1 MMAGSRLTGGAG
13 GHQTDMATPHR
24 IGLIVPSSNTT
35 METELPLMFRRREE
49 VAPETFT
56 FHSSRAHLK
65 QVSSEELS
73 AMVRDSERC
82 AAEVADAGV
91 DVIAYACLVAV
102 MNEGP
107 GSHAEIERRLAA
119 RAAQTA
125 GHEIPMISS
134 AGALVEALRVLGAR
148 RVAVIAPYVKSLTGM
163 VCDYI
168 GAGSI
173 DVRRSVSLEVA
184 DNLEVGRLDPA
195 RLVDI
200 ADELD
205 TSDVDALILS
215 ACVQMPSLPS
225 VQPVEDHLGI
235 PVISAA
241 TATTYAILTSLGLP
255 AEVPGAGS
263 LLSGRVPAPAA
274 A

>member
-1 MMAGSRLTGGAG
+1 MSTAR
-13 GHQTDMATPHR
+13 R

-35 METELPLMFRRREE
+35 METELPLLFRRREE
-49 VAPETFT
+49 IAPETFT

-107 GSHAEIERRLAA
+107 GAHAEIERRLAA
-119 RAAQTA
+119 RAAEVA
-125 GHEIPMISS
+125 GRDVPMVSS
-134 AGALVEALRVLGAR
+134 AGALVQALDVLGAR
-148 RVAVIAPYVKSLTGM
+148 RIAVVAPYVKPLTGM

-168 GAGSI
+168 GACGPE
-173 DVRRSVSLEVA
+173 VLRSVSLEVS
-184 DNLEVGRLDPA
+184 DNPEVGRLDPA
-195 RLVDI
+195 ALVGI
-200 ADELD
+200 ARDLD
-205 TSDVDALILS
+205 TSDVDALVLS

-225 VQPVEDHLGI
+225 IQPVEDSLGI
-235 PVISAA
+235 PVVSAA
-241 TATTYAILTSLGLP
+241 TATAYAVLRALGLP
-255 AEVPGAGS
+255 PEIPGAGS

-274 A
+274 GTA